1 MICGGAMWFGLVWR
15 ALVKL
20 AVGAACLVAGPCGL
34 SGCCWYGA
42 LLVVWRAAVGMA
54 RCCWYGALLLVW
66 RAAVGMARCWWYG
79 ALLVLA
85 LKHLLQ
91 DAVRAVYCWYC
102 HLGLLC

>member
-1 MICGGAMWFGLVWR
+1 MVTEAFGSLLVVASLYLHRFVVDGWLR
-15 ALVKL
+15 RYSMLLVKL

-34 SGCCWYGA
+34 S
-42 LLVVWRAAVGMA
+42 
-54 RCCWYGALLLVW
+54 ALLLVW

-91 DAVRAVYCWYC
+91 DAVRAVYCWCC